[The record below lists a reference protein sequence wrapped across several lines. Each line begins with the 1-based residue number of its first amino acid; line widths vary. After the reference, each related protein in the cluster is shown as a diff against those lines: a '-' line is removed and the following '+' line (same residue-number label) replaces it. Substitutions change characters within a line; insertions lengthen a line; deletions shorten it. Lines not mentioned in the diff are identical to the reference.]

1 MTVEGIKEE
10 IKLQIEIFKFALIA
24 LIALLATIGGIL
36 TLLNVEK
43 QTTIQHSLLLLG
55 TIITIVI
62 LLGIVGLIIYIYSLL
77 KKI

>member
-10 IKLQIEIFKFALIA
+10 IKLQIEIFKFA